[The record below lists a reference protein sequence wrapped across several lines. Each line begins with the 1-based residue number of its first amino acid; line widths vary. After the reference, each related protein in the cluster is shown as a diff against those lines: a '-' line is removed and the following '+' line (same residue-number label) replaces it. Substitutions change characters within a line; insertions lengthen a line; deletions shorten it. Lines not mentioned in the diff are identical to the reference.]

1 MQKESNNSLSA
12 MMKKKNTLVL
22 AFGIVAIIFFGAYYV
37 SDISFQDAKSEVLQE
52 EDIKLTTWV
61 QGTSQSVF
69 LWSQTLDEEA
79 QRISNSELYRLFIQ
93 DVMANDAADVVNSIT
108 ENSTFASEDM
118 QFFVEQIPYLRDV
131 LYEYVNYNGLT
142 DARLVD
148 YAGSTILSS
157 LQRPTPVT
165 KAQQKTIQ
173 YTIDNNK
180 ISFAPLRASAAGMVL
195 DYAVP
200 LYPLFSETEEP
211 QAMAALLFTRPA
223 TSDIARFLARDL
235 RNDGYFQPQIIQK
248 VEDGFEHV
256 HIHTPQPSK
265 LENVLDINEE
275 GIIPFARRMSVDGLS
290 EVYSYGEKVKD
301 MDMWVI
307 LEVSASI
314 LEENFASLAW
324 TTYGIGFL
332 VALGIIL
339 LFAMLWW
346 MMIGAEQRAAA
357 DKFRGLYEVITQQK
371 SLLDSINISLK
382 VGLSLVNLTG
392 DVKIF
397 NKSFTEIVD
406 KDEEDMANATLMSV
420 FSGQVAGLFMK
431 NLNKVRQEEKT
442 LTFECEIPKKEQIL
456 LYRVTMY
463 PFRDE
468 QKDNS
473 VKGVVATYQDITEF
487 RRNSEKNKKQQA
499 NIINA
504 FVRAIEGIDPYLTG
518 HSQMMSDIG
527 VLMCSKLEFSD
538 EEKNIVHNASIFSQ
552 LGKLF
557 IPREVLLKTSKLTD
571 EEFAMLKQI
580 PTKGYEVLSGIGFSD
595 KIAETVY
602 AMSENIDGSGFPQQ
616 LKGDEFLVYAKILA
630 ITNAFCAL
638 ISNRAF
644 RKGLPIGEALER
656 LRQDTHK
663 FDQSLV
669 EILSE
674 VIHTPEGS
682 AIVVDT
688 GSNEDTVN

>member
-1 MQKESNNSLSA
+1 MQKESKTSLYA
-12 MMKKKNTLVL
+12 LMKQKNTIAL
-22 AFGIVAIIFFGAYYV
+22 ALGIIVIIFSAAYYV
-37 SDISFQDAKSEVLQE
+37 SSVSYDDAKTEVLRE
-52 EDIKLTTWV
+52 EEIQITTWV
-61 QGTSQSVF
+61 QGTTQSVV
-69 LWSQTLDEEA
+69 LWTQALNEEA

-93 DVMANDAADVVNSIT
+93 DVVSNDAASIVNNVT
-108 ENSTFASEDM
+108 EDSSFENEDF
-118 QFFVEQIPYLRDV
+118 QSFVEQIPYLRDV

-157 LQRPTPVT
+157 LQRPTPISQLQLKSV
-165 KAQQKTIQ
+165 QE
-173 YTIDNNK
+173 TIDNNQ
-180 ISFAPLRASAAGMVL
+180 ISFAPLRSSAAGMVL
-195 DYAVP
+195 DYSVP
-200 LYPLFSETEEP
+200 LYPLFYEAEEP
-211 QAMAALLFTRPA
+211 QALAALLFTRPA

-235 RNDGYFQPQIIQK
+235 RNDGYFQPQMIQK
-248 VEDGFEHV
+248 VGDSFEHI
-256 HIHTPQPSK
+256 HIHTPQPSVV
-265 LENVLDINEE
+265 NTNLDIDAE
-275 GIIPFARRMSVDGLS
+275 GVIPFARRMSVDGS
-290 EVYSYGEKVKD
+290 GEVYSYGEQVKG
-301 MDMWVI
+301 MEVWVI
-307 LEVSASI
+307 LEVSAANI
-314 LEENFASLAW
+314 EESFASLAW
-324 TTYGIGFL
+324 TIYSVAFL
-332 VALGIIL
+332 AAVGIIL

-382 VGLSLVNLTG
+382 VGLSLVDLTG

-420 FSGQVAGLFMK
+420 FSGQVAGLFME
-431 NLNKVRQEEKT
+431 NLNKVRKEERT
-442 LTFECEIPKKEQIL
+442 LTFECEIPKQDQIL

-473 VKGVVATYQDITEF
+473 IQGVVATFQDITEF

-518 HSQMMSDIG
+518 HSQLMSDIG
-527 VLMCSKLEFSD
+527 VLMCKKLGLND
-538 EEKNIVHNASIFSQ
+538 EEQSIVHNASIFSQ

-580 PTKGYEVLSGIGFSD
+580 PTKGYEVLSGIGFSQN
-595 KIAETVY
+595 IAEAVHG
-602 AMSENIDGSGFPQQ
+602 MSENIDGSGFPLQ
-616 LKGDEFLVYAKILA
+616 LKGDEIIIYARILA

-644 RKGLPIGEALER
+644 RKGLPVGEALDR
-656 LRQDTHK
+656 LQADTHK
-663 FDQSLV
+663 FDQTLV
-669 EILSE
+669 EVLSE

-682 AIVVDT
+682 ALVVAST
-688 GSNEDTVN
+688 SNEDIKD